1 MPSPR
6 TKGSKWRASLA
17 LGAVLLTA
25 ALGAAAQGWPA
36 KPVRML
42 ITFPPGGPSEILTR
56 LVNERLQAALQQPF
70 VVENRA
76 GAGGNIGADVVAKAA
91 PDGHL
96 FGITTDTLFTVNPLV
111 YRRMPFDVWSDIRPV
126 TLLGSFSQMMV
137 CHPAVPAK
145 TLDELL
151 KLAKRDKLSYAS
163 GGPGVP
169 GHLAA
174 ELLLSM
180 TGASMLHV
188 PYKGPAAATAD
199 VMGGQVNCGFLA
211 TPTVLP
217 HVKAGKLTGLAVST
231 AQRSPLAPEIPTA
244 AEAGAPGFDAPFYLV
259 LFAPKGLPADI
270 MARMNAEV
278 GKALGA
284 PEVKERAAKLD
295 VTTLGGSP
303 EEAARVLKAAAS
315 KWTPVV
321 QRIGLK
327 LD

>member
-1 MPSPR
+1 MIR
-6 TKGSKWRASLA
+6 LFLAIGILCASFA
-17 LGAVLLTA
+17 TGAQT
-25 ALGAAAQGWPA
+25 WPA
-36 KPVRML
+36 KPVRTL

-56 LVNERLQAALQQPF
+56 LVNERLHAALGQPF

-76 GAGGNIGADVVAKAA
+76 GAGGNIGADVVAKAPA
-91 PDGHL
+91 DGYL

-111 YRRMPFDVWSDIRPV
+111 YRRMPFDPWDDIRPV

-137 CHPAVPAK
+137 CNAGVPAK
-145 TLDELL
+145 SLPELL
-151 KLAKRDKLSYAS
+151 ALAKREKLSYAS

-217 HVKAGKLTGLAVST
+217 HVKSGKLTGLAVST
-231 AQRSPLAPEIPTA
+231 AKRSPLAPEVPAA

-259 LFAPKGLPADI
+259 LFARKGVPADI
-270 MARMNAEV
+270 VASMNREV
-278 GKALGA
+278 SKALA
-284 PEVKERAAKLD
+284 TPELKARAAKLD
-295 VTTLGGSP
+295 VTTLGGP
-303 EEAARVLKAAAS
+303 ADEATKVLKAAAN
-315 KWTPVV
+315 KWAPVV

>member
-1 MPSPR
+1 MLR
-6 TKGSKWRASLA
+6 MLFAML
-17 LGAVLLTA
+17 VLSA
-25 ALGAAAQGWPA
+25 AIPAAAQGWPA

-56 LVNERLQAALQQPF
+56 LVNERLQASLKQPF

-91 PDGHL
+91 SDGYL

-111 YRRMPFDVWSDIRPV
+111 YRRMPFDPWADIRPV

-137 CHPAVPAK
+137 CNTGVPAK

-151 KLAKRDKLSYAS
+151 RLAKREKLSYAS

-174 ELLLSM
+174 ELLFSM

-217 HVKAGKLTGLAVST
+217 HVKSGKLTGLAVST
-231 AQRSPLAPEIPTA
+231 AQRSPLATEIPAA

-259 LFAPKGLPADI
+259 LFAPKGVPADI
-270 MARMNAEV
+270 VTRMNAEV
-278 GKALGA
+278 TRALA
-284 PEVKERAAKLD
+284 AAEVKERAAKLD

-303 EEAARVLKAAAS
+303 DEAHKVLKAAAS
-315 KWTPVV
+315 KWAPVV

>member
-1 MPSPR
+1 M
-6 TKGSKWRASLA
+6 KGSRWRASLV
-17 LGAVLLTA
+17 LGLTLLCA
-25 ALGAAAQGWPA
+25 AHGAAAQAWPA

-56 LVNERLQAALQQPF
+56 LVNERLQAALKQPF

-76 GAGGNIGADVVAKAA
+76 GAGGNIGADVVAKAPA
-91 PDGHL
+91 DGYL
-96 FGITTDTLFTVNPLV
+96 FGVTTDTLFTVNPLV
-111 YRRMPFDVWSDIRPV
+111 YRRMPFDPWSDIRPV

-137 CHPAVPAK
+137 CNPGVPAK

-151 KLAKRDKLSYAS
+151 KLAQREKLSYAS

-180 TGASMLHV
+180 TGTSMLHV
-188 PYKGPAAATAD
+188 PYKGPAAATTD

-217 HVKAGKLTGLAVST
+217 HVKSGKLNALAVST
-231 AQRSPLAPEIPTA
+231 KQRSPLAPEVPAA

-259 LFAPKGLPADI
+259 LFASKGVPADI
-270 MARMNAEV
+270 LSIMNREV
-278 GKALGA
+278 SQALSA
-284 PEVKERAAKLD
+284 PEVRERAARLD
-295 VTTLGGSP
+295 VATLGGTAD
-303 EEAARVLKAAAS
+303 EAGKVLKAAAQ
-315 KWTPVV
+315 KWAPVV

>member
-1 MPSPR
+1 MLRLLP
-6 TKGSKWRASLA
+6 A
-17 LGAVLLTA
+17 LLWCAVEA
-25 ALGAAAQGWPA
+25 AAAQGWPA

-42 ITFPPGGPSEILTR
+42 ITFPPGGPSEIVTR
-56 LVNERLQAALQQPF
+56 LVAERLQAELKQPF
-70 VVENRA
+70 VIENRA
-76 GAGGNIGADVVAKAA
+76 GAGGNVGAAAVAGAA
-91 PDGHL
+91 PDGHS

-111 YRRMPFDVWSDIRPV
+111 YTRMPFDPWGDIVPV

-145 TLDELL
+145 TLAELL
-151 KLAKRDKLSYAS
+151 QLAKRDKLSYAS

-174 ELLLSM
+174 ELLFSM

-188 PYKGPAAATAD
+188 PYKGPAAATTD
-199 VMGGQVNCGFLA
+199 VMGGQVSCGFLA

-217 HVKAGKLTGLAVST
+217 HVKSGKLNALAVST
-231 AQRSPLAPEIPTA
+231 AKRSPLAPEVPAA

-259 LFAPKGLPADI
+259 LFAPKGVPVEI
-270 MARMNAEV
+270 VARMNREV
-278 GKALGA
+278 VRAL
-284 PEVKERAAKLD
+284 ELKEIKDRAATLD
-295 VTTLGGSP
+295 IVTLGGSP
-303 EEAARVLKAAAS
+303 QEALKTLKDAAS
-315 KWTPVV
+315 KWAPVV

>member
-1 MPSPR
+1 MNMLR
-6 TKGSKWRASLA
+6 KRWIVLA
-17 LGAVLLTA
+17 AVALCATSSAGA
-25 ALGAAAQGWPA
+25 QSWPA

-56 LVNERLQAALQQPF
+56 LVNERLQAALKQPF

-76 GAGGNIGADVVAKAA
+76 GAGGNIGADVVAKGAA
-91 PDGHL
+91 DGYL

-111 YRRMPFDVWSDIRPV
+111 YRSMPFDPWSDIRPV
-126 TLLGSFSQMMV
+126 ALLGSFSQMMV
-137 CHPAVPAK
+137 CNAGVPAK
-145 TLDELL
+145 TLEALLEL
-151 KLAKRDKLSYAS
+151 ARREKLSYAS

-199 VMGGQVNCGFLA
+199 VMGGQVSCGFLA

-217 HVKAGKLTGLAVST
+217 HVKSGKLNALAVST
-231 AQRSPLAPEIPTA
+231 AQRSPLAPEIPAA

-259 LFAPKGLPADI
+259 LFAPKGVPPDI
-270 MARMNAEV
+270 GALMNREV
-278 GKALGA
+278 SKALA
-284 PEVKERAAKLD
+284 AQEVKERAAKLD
-295 VTTLGGSP
+295 IVTLGGSP
-303 EEAARVLKAAAS
+303 EDATKVLKAAAT
-315 KWTPVV
+315 KWAPVV